1 MRSGP
6 RRSSFGVA
14 GDSPSDPAVLH
25 DNPNTWLGFTD
36 LVFVDPVGTGFSR
49 SLVDPDESKKD
60 FYDAKTDIQYLSR
73 VVYDWLVENGR

>member
-1 MRSGP
+1 MTTIDRAGLGTI
-6 RRSSFGVA
+6 RGRLWVGFGVA

-60 FYDAKTDIQYLSR
+60 FYDDP
-73 VVYDWLVENGR
+73 